1 MEYFMRYSGVVSRG
15 IRMPLIKEGTDIV
28 PVIAK
33 TLAEAAAE
41 EGFSFK
47 ERAVV
52 GVTESLV
59 ARSQGN
65 FVTLADISAS
75 VSELFPEGDVVIFSP
90 ILSRNRFLPM
100 LKGIVGGIKGHVNIV
115 LTLPSDE
122 VGNPSCADPYG
133 YADGI
138 FGEDSPYFNF
148 VHPITKSNYS
158 QLYKEL
164 DPQRISISYVW
175 GIDNFIKASAG
186 KATQALVCT
195 VHNRHVYAQKLAA
208 AGFKTHT
215 LADICAKPM
224 RPGAGF
230 NAEFGLLGSNYS
242 NEDRVKL
249 FPRDCQTFVRRLQ
262 EALLAQTGVKPEVM
276 IYGDGAYKDPA
287 TGIWE
292 LADPIVCPAATDGL
306 SGMPHETKLKS
317 LIDSGKDVAKEVL
330 SNAGGQALGTTPRRL
345 TDLLGSLC
353 DLTSGSGDKGTP
365 VIYITGYFDNYYT
378 K

>member
-1 MEYFMRYSGVVSRG
+1 MTRYSGVVSRG
-15 IRMPLIKEGTDIV
+15 VRMPLITEGTDIV
-28 PVIAK
+28 PIIAK
-33 TLAEAAAE
+33 TLVEAARE
-41 EGFSFK
+41 EGFVFK

-65 FVTLADISAS
+65 FVTLSDISAS
-75 VSELFPEGDVVIFSP
+75 VSELFPEGDVIIFSP

-100 LKGIVGGIKGHVNIV
+100 LKGIVGGIKGKVHIV

-122 VGNPSCADPYG
+122 VGNPSCDNPYG
-133 YADGI
+133 YGEGI
-138 FGEDSPYFNF
+138 FGEESEYFHF

-158 QLYKEL
+158 QLYKAL

-175 GIDNFIKASAG
+175 GIDNFIKAVNG
-186 KATQALVCT
+186 KGGQALVCT
-195 VHNRHVYAQKLAA
+195 VHNRQVYSQKLRE
-208 AGFKTHT
+208 AGFKTYT

-224 RPGAGF
+224 REGAGF
-230 NAEFGLLGSNYS
+230 NAEYGLLGSNYS
-242 NEDRVKL
+242 NQDRVKL
-249 FPRDCQTFVRRLQ
+249 FPRDCQIFVERLQ
-262 EALLAQTGVKPEVM
+262 SELAVQTGVKPEVM

-292 LADPIVCPAATDGL
+292 LADPIVCPAATAGL

-317 LIDSGKDVAKEVL
+317 LIDSGKDVEKEVQ

>member
-1 MEYFMRYSGVVSRG
+1 MTRYSGVVSRG

-28 PVIAK
+28 PVIAH
-33 TLAEAAAE
+33 TLVQAAQT

-65 FVTLADISAS
+65 FVTLGDISAS
-75 VSELFPEGDVVIFSP
+75 VANLFPQGDVVIFSP

-100 LKGIVGGIKGHVNIV
+100 LKGIVGGIKGKVHMV

-122 VGNPSCADPYG
+122 VGNPLCDDPYG
-133 YADGI
+133 YQEGI
-138 FGEDSPYFNF
+138 FTEDSPYFQF

-158 QLYKEL
+158 QLYKAL
-164 DPQRISISYVW
+164 DPQRIDISYVW
-175 GIDNFIKASAG
+175 GIDNFIKAWAG
-186 KATQALVCT
+186 KGGQVLVCT
-195 VHNRHVYAQKLAA
+195 VHNRGVYAKKLQQ
-208 AGFKTHT
+208 AGFTAYT
-215 LADICAKPM
+215 LADICAEPM

-230 NAEFGLLGSNYS
+230 NADFGLLGSNYS

-249 FPRDCQTFVRRLQ
+249 FPRDCQAFVQRLQ
-262 EALLAQTGVKPEVM
+262 QQLLEQTGVKPEVM

-306 SGMPHETKLKS
+306 GGMPHETKLKS
-317 LIDSGKDVAKEVL
+317 LIDSGKDVAKEVQA
-330 SNAGGQALGTTPRRL
+330 NAGGQALGTTPRHL

>member
-1 MEYFMRYSGVVSRG
+1 MKRYSGVVSRG
-15 IRMPLIKEGTDIV
+15 IRMPLIKEGTDIL
-28 PVIAK
+28 PVIAD
-33 TLAEAAAE
+33 TLAAAAQAE
-41 EGFSFK
+41 PFSFK
-47 ERAVV
+47 EHAVV

-59 ARSQGN
+59 ARGQGN

-75 VSELFPEGDVVIFSP
+75 VAELFPQGDVVIFSP

-100 LKGIVGGIKGHVNIV
+100 LKGIVGGIKGKVNIV

-122 VGNPSCADPYG
+122 VGNPLCADPYG
-133 YADGI
+133 YEEGV
-138 FGEDSPYFNF
+138 FGEDSVHFNF

-158 QLYKEL
+158 KLYKEL
-164 DPQRISISYVW
+164 DPEKISISYVW
-175 GIDNFIKASAG
+175 GIDNFIKASAAKG
-186 KATQALVCT
+186 GQALVCT
-195 VHNRHVYAQKLAA
+195 VHNRQVYSAKLSQ

-224 RPGAGF
+224 HPGAGF

-249 FPRDCQTFVRRLQ
+249 FPRDCQAFVDRLQ
-262 EALLAQTGVKPEVM
+262 QQIAAKTGVKPEVM

-292 LADPIVCPAATDGL
+292 LADPLVCPAATDGL

-317 LIDSGKDVAKEVL
+317 LIDSGKDVEKEVQA
-330 SNAGGQALGTTPRRL
+330 NAGGQALGTTPRRL

>member
-1 MEYFMRYSGVVSRG
+1 MRYSGVVSRG

-28 PVIAK
+28 PVIAR
-33 TLAEAAAE
+33 TLAEAARE

-59 ARSQGN
+59 ARGQGN
-65 FVTLADISAS
+65 FVRLSDISAS
-75 VSELFPEGDVVIFSP
+75 VAELFPEGDVFIFSP

-100 LKGIVGGIKGHVNIV
+100 LRGIVGGIKGKVNIV

-122 VGNPSCADPYG
+122 VGNPSCADMYG
-133 YADGI
+133 YKDGI
-138 FGEDSPYFNF
+138 FGEDSEYFHF
-148 VHPITKSNYS
+148 EHPITKSNYS
-158 QLYKEL
+158 KLYKEI
-164 DPQRISISYVW
+164 DPAKITVSYVW
-175 GIDNFIKASAG
+175 GIDNFIKACAG
-186 KATQALVCT
+186 KGGQALVCT
-195 VHNRHVYAQKLAA
+195 VHNRAAYSDKLAR
-208 AGFKTHT
+208 AGFQVRT
-215 LADICAKPM
+215 LADICAKPSEEH
-224 RPGAGF
+224 GY
-230 NAEFGLLGSNYS
+230 NEEFGLLGSNYS

-249 FPRDCQTFVRRLQ
+249 FPRDCQTFVDSLQ
-262 EALLAQTGVKPEVM
+262 KELHSVTGVKPEVM

-292 LADPIVCPAATDGL
+292 LADPLVCPAATDGL

-317 LIDSGKDVAKEVL
+317 LIDSGKDVQKEVQ
-330 SNAGGQALGTTPRRL
+330 SNAQGQALGTTPRRL

-378 K
+378 N

>member
-1 MEYFMRYSGVVSRG
+1 MTRYSGVVSRG

-28 PVIAK
+28 PVIAD
-33 TLAEAAAE
+33 TLAQAAQA
-41 EGFSFK
+41 EGFVFK

-75 VSELFPEGDVVIFSP
+75 VAELFPQGDVVIFSP

-100 LKGIVGGIKGHVNIV
+100 LKGIVGGIKGKVHIV

-122 VGNPSCADPYG
+122 VGNPSCADPYAYREG
-133 YADGI
+133 LC
-138 FGEDSPYFNF
+138 GEDSPYFQF
-148 VHPITKSNYS
+148 VHPITQANYS
-158 QLYKEL
+158 QLYKAL
-164 DPQRISISYVW
+164 DPQRIDISYVW

-186 KATQALVCT
+186 AGGQALVCT
-195 VHNRHVYAQKLAA
+195 VHNRGVYSQKLAQ
-208 AGFKTHT
+208 AGFKVHT

-230 NAEFGLLGSNYS
+230 NADFGLLGSNYS

-249 FPRDCQTFVRRLQ
+249 FPRDCQAFVQRLQ
-262 EALLAQTGVKPEVM
+262 QELLAKTGVKPEVM

-306 SGMPHETKLKS
+306 CGMPHETKLKS
-317 LIDSGKDVAKEVL
+317 LIDSGKDVAKEVQ
-330 SNAGGQALGTTPRRL
+330 SNAGGQALGTTPRQL

-365 VIYITGYFDNYYT
+365 VIYITGYFDNYYS